1 MNKSNE
7 STFLPDYLVKDH
19 TVLILDPANSLHGF
33 LSIES
38 TDNHFVFTNDINLLK
53 TVPKII
59 ADEFSAD
66 IRAWASD
73 FIPVINKDS
82 GEVSELDSD
91 ELQIVSSA
99 VEWG

>member
-1 MNKSNE
+1 MDKSKE
-7 STFLPDYLVKDH
+7 IIFMPDYLVKDH
-19 TVLILDPANSLHGF
+19 TVLILDSANNLHGF

-38 TDNHFVFTNDINLLK
+38 TDDHFVFTNNIDLLK

-59 ADEFSAD
+59 AEELAAE
-66 IRAWASD
+66 IRASEGD
-73 FIPVINKDS
+73 FIPMTNKDS

-91 ELQIVSSA
+91 DLQIVFSA

>member
-7 STFLPDYLVKDH
+7 IAFLPDYLVKDH
-19 TVLILDPANSLHGF
+19 TVLILDPANNLHGF
-33 LSIES
+33 LSVES

-59 ADEFSAD
+59 AEELATD
-66 IRAWASD
+66 IRASEGD
-73 FIPVINKDS
+73 YIPVTNKDT

>member
-1 MNKSNE
+1 MNNSKDI
-7 STFLPDYLVKDH
+7 TFLPDYLVKDY
-19 TVLILDPANSLHGF
+19 TVLILDPANNLHGF

-38 TDNHFVFTNDINLLK
+38 TDDHFVFTNDIDLLK

-59 ADEFSAD
+59 AEELASE
-66 IRAWASD
+66 IRASEGD
-73 FIPVINKDS
+73 YIPVTNKDT

>member
-7 STFLPDYLVKDH
+7 IAFLPDYLVKDH
-19 TVLILDPANSLHGF
+19 TVLILDLANNLHGF
-33 LSIES
+33 LSVES
-38 TDNHFVFTNDINLLK
+38 TDNHFVFTNDIDLLK

-59 ADEFSAD
+59 ADELATD
-66 IRAWASD
+66 IRASEGD
-73 FIPVINKDS
+73 FIPVTNKDT

>member
-1 MNKSNE
+1 MNNSKDI
-7 STFLPDYLVKDH
+7 TFLPDYLVKDY
-19 TVLILDPANSLHGF
+19 TVLILDPANNLHGF

-38 TDNHFVFTNDINLLK
+38 TDDHFVFTNDIDLLK

-59 ADEFSAD
+59 AEELASE
-66 IRAWASD
+66 IRASEGD
-73 FIPVINKDS
+73 YIPVTNKDT

-91 ELQIVSSA
+91 EFQIVSSA